1 MRIVNSKNDRP
12 FEDLHVKSDVEFGV
26 FFVYKK
32 NKIAEFGF
40 GRMESFPGIEEAR
53 AACIDYLGKRSD
65 LGDLRVSFISRKYLK
80 STTGRKVWRDP
91 KTCIF
96 YGYIRESDRWKR
108 SIEFGSDKAARDK
121 ADEWKKEGEVGYL
134 LLPSLRGDLKEW
146 EKDIGISVD
155 VLVRLDGSDRDN
167 RSRNIRL
174 GRYLYGAGEWQV
186 DGRGGSVP
194 PVVSEWWDMPVP
206 GTGKKI
212 GRVR

>member
-1 MRIVNSKNDRP
+1 MRIVNSKNDRA

-121 ADEWKKEGEVGYL
+121 ADEWKKEGEVGYV
-134 LLPSLRGDLKEW
+134 LLPSLRGDLKVW
-146 EKDIGISVD
+146 EKYIGKSVD
-155 VLVRLDGSDRDN
+155 VLVRFDGSD
-167 RSRNIRL
+167 NIRI
-174 GRYLYGAGEWQV
+174 GRYLYGVGEWDV

-194 PVVSEWWDMPVP
+194 PAVSEWWDMPVP

-212 GRVR
+212 GRAK